1 LPGTDLILLRE
12 AAKEAG
18 GIATRYFNATP
29 KVWDKPGD
37 AGPVTEADLAVD
49 GMLRRTLSGARPSY
63 GWLSEES
70 EDTPDRL
77 RADRVFIV
85 DPIDGT
91 RAFIE
96 GARDWAH
103 SIAIAEGGRITAAVV
118 YLPLRKLMFA
128 ARLGRGATVNGRPIH
143 VTPARDLTGAS
154 LLSSRP
160 GLAPE
165 NWKEGAVPAMNRS
178 FRSSLAY
185 RLCLVAQG
193 QYDAMITLR
202 PTWEWDIAAGSLIV
216 TEAQGSATD
225 RRGNPLIF
233 NNAHPQID
241 GVVAAGGLHASLL
254 DRLVRH

>member
-1 LPGTDLILLRE
+1 MQATDLALLKE
-12 AAKEAG
+12 AAEKAG
-18 GIATRYFNATP
+18 GIATRYFNAAP
-29 KVWDKPGD
+29 QVWEKPGG

-49 GMLRRTLSGARPSY
+49 GMLRRDLTGARPGY
-63 GWLSEES
+63 GWLSEET
-70 EDTPDRL
+70 EDGPARL
-77 RADRVFIV
+77 QAQRVFIV

-91 RAFIE
+91 RAFME

-103 SIAIAEGGRITAAVV
+103 SIAIAEQGRVTAAVV
-118 YLPLRKLMFA
+118 YLPLRKLMFTA
-128 ARLGRGATVNGRPIH
+128 ALGRGATVNGRPIRA
-143 VTPARDLTGAS
+143 TQGSALMDAT

-165 NWKEGAVPAMNRS
+165 HWKDGAVPPVKRA

-193 QYDAMITLR
+193 QFDAMITLR

-216 TEAQGSATD
+216 AEAQGIATD
-225 RRGNPLIF
+225 RRGNELLF
-233 NNAHPQID
+233 NNAFPQVD
-241 GVVAAGGLHASLL
+241 GVVAAGGLHAPLL